1 MSQERSKISL
11 RSGGKRKARPAIS
24 APRQISAPIPQDDV
38 PSRAATGPS
47 IANMTPLP
55 RPRPPPQSSGK
66 QTADLVKRRYSRF
79 GDIPA
84 NFDPTA
90 NPMPALP
97 NLDKYQQPQ
106 DRRPPPSRGGEG
118 GGRTGGAPQV
128 DVRALR
134 DPNFVSDNYVAD
146 ILSEATED
154 DIRDFEVSLR
164 KLGERA
170 AADLQLNVYQNRTQF
185 IKISKEAEKLKG
197 EMRTLKN
204 LMSELKMNTTAL
216 RAASGNSAETPA
228 FSDGFSTGLSKRDK
242 RSSVADR
249 TVLWSSQMQA
259 LYKNV
264 EGSQKFLPNS
274 QGRHVVQNAGPWIE
288 LDNATYKS
296 RRAMQIFLLNDHL
309 LIASRKKRKA
319 DGPGAADSRGVPITK
334 LVADRCWHLLD
345 VEVVDMAGTSESSS
359 GRNKLADAIM
369 VRGGGQNESFIYRT
383 EKPEDPEKSTLIL
396 NIRKTV
402 EELRR
407 NLQSEREATNKAKET
422 INYFASRDPGLLQK
436 TELLETLSDIK
447 DMLIE
452 VDGKQQNLRWV
463 ESQMDELDINIALQ
477 QIEPAV
483 VRIEKLKS
491 LAYGLK
497 NNAIAQDF
505 ISFKVDERCTKLA
518 ALVIREL
525 ISTHNDQRKTKRNV
539 TWLTRLGFE
548 DRAREAYLEAR
559 SSVIQKRSRQCIFQG
574 DLHLYI
580 WEISF
585 VYFTIIRNTVSCFQA
600 CFPPPM
606 MSACVK
612 WAKEEVDAF
621 NAILA
626 RQLSSAEE
634 GNEVW
639 MQCMNRAKEH
649 AKMLFEVGLDFRNLV
664 GQTVRTSTPTA
675 SSPLASQ
682 SQTTTCA
689 GPPLLQ
695 SASDLRPF
703 WKPIYPGQTAIV
715 QSRDQEMDTNME
727 DVGRAPPAEQLASTT
742 LEPATIPT
750 LDGWIESLMNCKQL
764 AEVDV
769 QRLCEKA
776 REVLQEESNVQP
788 VKCPVTVC
796 GDIHGQF
803 HDLMELF
810 KIGGPN
816 PDTNYLFMGDY
827 VDRGYYSVETVTLL
841 VALKIRYP
849 QRITILRGNHESR
862 QITQVYGFYDECL
875 RKYGN
880 ANVWKYFTD
889 LFDYLPLTALIDNQ
903 IFCLHGGLSPSIDTL
918 DNIRALDRIQEVPH
932 EGPMCDLLW
941 SDPDDR
947 CGWGISPRGAGYT
960 FGQDISE
967 AFNHNNGLTL
977 IARAHQLVMDGYNWS
992 QDRNVV
998 TIFSAPNY
1006 CYRCGNQAAI
1016 MEIDEHLKYTF
1027 LQFDPCPRAGEPM
1040 VSRRTPDYF
1049 L

>member
-1 MSQERSKISL
+1 MSEERSKISL
-11 RSGGKRKARPAIS
+11 RSGGKRKNRPTIS
-24 APRQISAPIPQDDV
+24 APRQISNPIPQDD
-38 PSRAATGPS
+38 PSSRGPPGRS
-47 IANMTPLP
+47 FDETPRL
-55 RPRPPPQSSGK
+55 RQRPPPQSSGK
-66 QTADLVKRRYSRF
+66 TSDLVKRRYSTRF
-79 GDIPA
+79 NNIPA
-84 NFDPTA
+84 DFDPTA
-90 NPMPALP
+90 NPMPTMPSLE
-97 NLDKYQQPQ
+97 KYESAQS
-106 DRRPPPSRGGEG
+106 RRMPPSRGRGASVG
-118 GGRTGGAPQV
+118 SGGAPVPEV
-128 DVRALR
+128 DVRALQ
-134 DPNFVSDNYVAD
+134 DPNLVPEQYVAE
-146 ILSEATED
+146 ILSDATED
-154 DIRDFEVSLR
+154 GIREYETSLR
-164 KLGERA
+164 ALKSRA
-170 AADLQLNVYQNRTQF
+170 ATDLQQNVYQNRTQF

-197 EMRTLKN
+197 EMRTLRN
-204 LMSELKMNTTAL
+204 LMSELKTTAL
-216 RAASGNSAETPA
+216 RSVSTSADNSGLGSE
-228 FSDGFSTGLSKRDK
+228 FSTGLSKRDK
-242 RSSVADR
+242 RSSITDR
-249 TVLWSSQMQA
+249 TALWSSQMQA
-259 LYKNV
+259 LYKAV
-264 EGSQKFLPNS
+264 EGSQRFLPNS
-274 QGRHVVQNAGPWIE
+274 QGRHVVQDAGPWIE

-296 RRAMQIFLLNDHL
+296 RRSMQIFLLNDHL
-309 LIASRKKRKA
+309 LIASRKKRKM
-319 DGPGAADSRGVPITK
+319 DGPATPESRAPMTK

-345 VEVVDMAGTSESSS
+345 VEVMDMAGTGESSG
-359 GRNKLADAIM
+359 GRSKLADAIM
-369 VRGGGQNESFIYRT
+369 VRGGGQNESVIYRT
-383 EKPEDPEKSTLIL
+383 EKPEDHQKTALIS
-396 NIRKTV
+396 NIRKTM

-483 VRIEKLKS
+483 ARIEKLKS
-491 LAYGLK
+491 LAHSLK

-505 ISFKVDERCTKLA
+505 ISFKVDERCARLA
-518 ALVIREL
+518 TLIVREL
-525 ISTHNDQRKTKRNV
+525 VSSHEQQRKTKLNV

-559 SSVIQKRSRQCIFQG
+559 SEIIQKRTRQCIFQG

-621 NAILA
+621 NLLLA

-634 GNEVW
+634 GGEVW
-639 MQCMNRAKEH
+639 TQCMNRAKEH
-649 AKMLFEVGLDFRNLV
+649 AVMLSEVGLDFRNLV
-664 GQTVRTSTPTA
+664 GRNVKAGATEVPKSTPDVARTPA
-675 SSPLASQ
+675 D
-682 SQTTTCA
+682 
-689 GPPLLQ
+689 LQ
-695 SASDLRPF
+695 STPVE
-703 WKPIYPGQTAIV
+703 PT
-715 QSRDQEMDTNME
+715 T
-727 DVGRAPPAEQLASTT
+727 VG
-742 LEPATIPT
+742 T
-750 LDGWIESLMNCKQL
+750 LDGWIESLMKCKQL

-977 IARAHQLVMDGYNWS
+977 IARAHQLVMEGYNWS

>member
-1 MSQERSKISL
+1 MSEDRGKGISL
-11 RSGGKRKARPAIS
+11 RTKRKGRPAIS
-24 APRQISAPIPQDDV
+24 APKQISGPTQPTGSAPRSNGAKSSFDAPQ
-38 PSRAATGPS
+38 
-47 IANMTPLP
+47 
-55 RPRPPPQSSGK
+55 RPQVGGK
-66 QTADLVKRRYSRF
+66 TSDLVKRRYSTRF
-79 GDIPA
+79 NNLPTD
-84 NFDPTA
+84 FDAT
-90 NPMPALP
+90 ALP
-97 NLDKYQQPQ
+97 VPNVPTLPNQFAGSKDRGRGPSPGKSQGIDIDTKALNDPNLRPDRYIAGLLSDASEKDIDEYQQALQ
-106 DRRPPPSRGGEG
+106 KLKN
-118 GGRTGGAPQV
+118 
-128 DVRALR
+128 RA
-134 DPNFVSDNYVAD
+134 S
-146 ILSEATED
+146 T
-154 DIRDFEVSLR
+154 
-164 KLGERA
+164 
-170 AADLQLNVYQNRTQF
+170 DLQQNVYQNRTQF
-185 IKISKEAEKLKG
+185 IKISKEAEKLKA
-197 EMRTLKN
+197 EMRALRN
-204 LMSELKMNTTAL
+204 LMSELKTNTMAL
-216 RAASGNSAETPA
+216 RTTSSQGPVVSNDFDSGFP
-228 FSDGFSTGLSKRDK
+228 STLSKRDK

-249 TVLWSSQMQA
+249 TAMWNSQLQA
-259 LYKNV
+259 LWKTV
-264 EGSQKFLPNS
+264 EGSQKFLPALP
-274 QGRHVVQNAGPWIE
+274 GRHVVQNAGLWIE
-288 LDNATYKS
+288 LDNATWKS
-296 RRAMQIFLLNDHL
+296 RRAMQIILLNDHL
-309 LIASRKKRKA
+309 LVASRKKRKIEGMNNA
-319 DGPGAADSRGVPITK
+319 DQRQAPSK
-334 LVADRCWHLLD
+334 LVADRCWPLLD
-345 VEVVDMAGTSESSS
+345 IEMVDLAGTSESTSS
-359 GRNKLADAIM
+359 RNKVADAIM
-369 VRGGGQNESFIYRT
+369 IRGVGQESFTYRT
-383 EKPEDPEKSTLIL
+383 EKSDDSDKQTLMM
-396 NIRKTV
+396 NFRKAV
-402 EELRR
+402 EQLRKGLR
-407 NLQSEREATNKAKET
+407 SEMESSNKAKET
-422 INYFASRDPGLLQK
+422 INYFASRDPGLLKK

-463 ESQMDELDINIALQ
+463 ESQVDELDILIALQ
-477 QIEPAV
+477 KFDEAV
-483 VRIEKLKS
+483 VRVEKLNALAKS
-491 LAYGLK
+491 LK
-497 NNAIAQDF
+497 SNVVAQDF
-505 ISFKVDERCTKLA
+505 ISFKAEERATKLA
-518 ALVIREL
+518 GLITREL
-525 ISTHNDQRKTKRNV
+525 VDTHDKPKQTKRNV
-539 TWLTRLGFE
+539 LYLARLGFE

-559 SSVIQKRSRQCIFQG
+559 GNIIHKRSRQCIFEG
-574 DLHLYI
+574 NLHQYI
-580 WEISF
+580 WEVSF
-585 VYFTIIRNTVSCFQA
+585 VYFTIIRNTVSTFQM
-600 CFPPPM
+600 CFPPLL

-612 WAKEEVDAF
+612 WAKEQVDTF
-621 NAILA
+621 NVILA
-626 RQLSSAEE
+626 RQLSSTPQD
-634 GNEVW
+634 GDIWNK
-639 MQCMNRAKEH
+639 CMDQAKEH
-649 AKMLFEVGLDFRNLV
+649 AKMLSDVGLDFKSLIGRGSSGES
-664 GQTVRTSTPTA
+664 GQKEP
-675 SSPLASQ
+675 
-682 SQTTTCA
+682 
-689 GPPLLQ
+689 
-695 SASDLRPF
+695 
-703 WKPIYPGQTAIV
+703 
-715 QSRDQEMDTNME
+715 SRDTMDTNME
-727 DVGRAPPAEQLASTT
+727 DVGRAPEPSRLSPAT
-742 LEPATIPT
+742 EPASIPT
-750 LDGWIESLMNCKQL
+750 LDGWIESLMTCKQL

-776 REVLQEESNVQP
+776 REVLQDESNVQP

-810 KIGGPN
+810 RIGGPN

-977 IARAHQLVMDGYNWS
+977 VARAHQLVMEGYNWS

>member
-1 MSQERSKISL
+1 MSEERSKISL
-11 RSGGKRKARPAIS
+11 RSGGKRKNR
-24 APRQISAPIPQDDV
+24 APIKISGPILQEDTG
-38 PSRAATGPS
+38 PRAPPGPS
-47 IANMTPLP
+47 IAADGPRP
-55 RPRPPPQSSGK
+55 RPRPPPQSSAK
-66 QTADLVKRRYSRF
+66 TSDLVKRRYSTRF
-79 GDIPA
+79 NNIPA
-84 NFDPTA
+84 DFDPTA
-90 NPMPALP
+90 NPVPALP
-97 NLDKYQQPQ
+97 SLEQYAQAQTQ
-106 DRRPPPSRGGEG
+106 DRRPPPSRGGRNESG
-118 GGRTGGAPQV
+118 GGGATGPQI

-134 DPNFVSDNYVAD
+134 DPGLVPEQYVAE

-154 DIRDFEVSLR
+154 EIREYESALR
-164 KLGERA
+164 KLKSRA
-170 AADLQLNVYQNRTQF
+170 STDLQQNVYQNRTQF

-197 EMRTLKN
+197 EMRTLRN
-204 LMSELKMNTTAL
+204 LMAELKTNTTAL
-216 RAASGNSAETPA
+216 RSASNSVEDPSFGGQIGAGM
-228 FSDGFSTGLSKRDK
+228 SRRDK

-249 TVLWSSQMQA
+249 TALWSSQMQA

-264 EGSQKFLPNS
+264 EGSQKFLPNTP
-274 QGRHVVQNAGPWIE
+274 GRHVVQNAGPWIE
-288 LDNATYKS
+288 LDNATYRS
-296 RRAMQIFLLNDHL
+296 RRVMQIFLLNDHL
-309 LIASRKKRKA
+309 LVAARKKRKT
-319 DGPGAADSRGVPITK
+319 DGPAAADSRGPITK

-345 VEVVDMAGTSESSS
+345 VEVVDMAGPSDSSS

-383 EKPEDPEKSTLIL
+383 EKPEDPEKAALIL
-396 NIRKTV
+396 NIRKRV

-436 TELLETLSDIK
+436 AELLETLSDIK

-483 VRIEKLKS
+483 ARIEKLKG

-497 NNAIAQDF
+497 NNVIAQDF
-505 ISFKVDERCTKLA
+505 ISFKVDERRAKLA
-518 ALVIREL
+518 ALI
-525 ISTHNDQRKTKRNV
+525 RKTKQN
-539 TWLTRLGFE
+539 

-559 SSVIQKRSRQCIFQG
+559 SETIQKRSRQCIFQG
-574 DLHLYI
+574 NLDQYI

-585 VYFTIIRNTVSCFQA
+585 VYFAIIRNTVSCFQA

-612 WAKEEVDAF
+612 WAKEEVDTF

-626 RQLSSAEE
+626 RQLSGEKE
-634 GNEVW
+634 GSEVW
-639 MQCMNRAKEH
+639 TRCMDIAKEH
-649 AKMLFEVGLDFRNLV
+649 ASMLSEVGLDFRNLV
-664 GQTVRTSTPTA
+664 GRNLQAAPVG
-675 SSPLASQ
+675 SPNAP
-682 SQTTTCA
+682 A
-689 GPPLLQ
+689 GLGLIMGAQ
-695 SASDLRPF
+695 A
-703 WKPIYPGQTAIV
+703 
-715 QSRDQEMDTNME
+715 MDTNME
-727 DVGRAPPAEQLASTT
+727 DVGRVPAELSSAH

-764 AEVDV
+764 AEQDV

-977 IARAHQLVMDGYNWS
+977 IARAHQLVMEGYNWS

-1040 VSRRTPDYF
+1040 VSRSKHPFYLPALRRH
-1049 L
+1049 

>member
-1 MSQERSKISL
+1 MSEERSKISL
-11 RSGGKRKARPAIS
+11 RKGPKRKSTRPTIS
-24 APRQISAPIPQDDV
+24 APQQISAPIPNSDG
-38 PSRAATGPS
+38 PAT
-47 IANMTPLP
+47 LP
-55 RPRPPPQSSGK
+55 RTRPLQSAPQRPPISGGK
-66 QTADLVKRRYSRF
+66 TGDLVKRRYSTRF
-79 GDIPA
+79 
-84 NFDPTA
+84 NNLPTDFNA
-90 NPMPALP
+90 ENPPVPSLP
-97 NLDKYQQPQ
+97 TNIDLSKYNEPVK
-106 DRRPPPSRGGEG
+106 PPPSRGPG
-118 GGRTGGAPQV
+118 GPSPTV
-128 DVRALR
+128 DPKALR
-134 DPNFVSDNYVAD
+134 DPRLVPDQYVAD

-154 DIRDFEVSLR
+154 EIRDYEDGLR
-164 KLGERA
+164 KLKTKA
-170 AADLQLNVYQNRTQF
+170 ASDLQQNVYQNRTQF
-185 IKISKEAEKLKG
+185 IKISKEAEKLKS
-197 EMRTLKN
+197 EMRSLRN
-204 LMSELKMNTTAL
+204 LFKELETNTNAL
-216 RAASGNSAETPA
+216 RAASNKDSSGGGE
-228 FSDGFSTGLSKRDK
+228 FSTGLSKRDK

-249 TVLWSSQMQA
+249 TALWNSQMQA

-274 QGRHVVQNAGPWIE
+274 MGRHVVQNAGPWIE

-296 RRAMQIFLLNDHL
+296 RRSMQIFLLNDHL
-309 LIASRKKRKA
+309 LVASRKKRKA
-319 DGPGAADSRGVPITK
+319 DNPNDARGPMTK
-334 LVADRCWHLLD
+334 LVADRCWPLLD
-345 VEVVDMAGTSESSS
+345 IEVVDMAATSEAYS

-369 VRGGGQNESFIYRT
+369 VRGVGQESFIYRT
-383 EKPEDPEKSTLIL
+383 EKPEDSEKMTLLL
-396 NIRKTV
+396 NIRKAV
-402 EELRR
+402 EELRKG
-407 NLQSEREATNKAKET
+407 LQSEMDANNKAKET

-463 ESQMDELDINIALQ
+463 EGQMDELDINIALQ
-477 QIEPAV
+477 QTDLAV
-483 VRIEKLKS
+483 ERVEKLKS
-491 LAYGLK
+491 LARGLK

-505 ISFKVDERCTKLA
+505 IDFKVEERSSKLA
-518 ALVIREL
+518 AL
-525 ISTHNDQRKTKRNV
+525 TKTRRN
-539 TWLTRLGFE
+539 
-548 DRAREAYLEAR
+548 AREVYLEAR
-559 SSVIQKRSRQCIFQG
+559 SDLIQKRCRQCIFQG
-574 DLHLYI
+574 DLHVYI
-580 WEISF
+580 WQLSF
-585 VYFTIIRNTVSCFQA
+585 VYFRIIRNTVSCFQG
-600 CFPPPM
+600 CFPQAM

-612 WAKEEVDAF
+612 WAKKEVDAF
-621 NAILA
+621 NVILG
-626 RQLSSAEE
+626 RQLSSTERD
-634 GNEVW
+634 GEVW
-639 MQCMNRAKEH
+639 QQCIKQAKSH
-649 AKMLFEVGLDFRNLV
+649 AQMLEEVQLDFKDLV
-664 GQTVRTSTPTA
+664 GKDVYLEVNGNGNA
-675 SSPLASQ
+675 NGNG
-682 SQTTTCA
+682 A
-689 GPPLLQ
+689 GPIGLGLLT
-695 SASDLRPF
+695 
-703 WKPIYPGQTAIV
+703 INN
-715 QSRDQEMDTNME
+715 MDTNME
-727 DVGRAPPAEQLASTT
+727 DVGRIPAEIAPMPAS
-742 LEPATIPT
+742 EPATIPT

-764 AEVDV
+764 AESDV

-977 IARAHQLVMDGYNWS
+977 IARAHQLVMEGYNWS

-998 TIFSAPNY
+998 TIFS
-1006 CYRCGNQAAI
+1006 GN
-1016 MEIDEHLKYTF
+1016 